1 MQNIDVHPQ
10 LAFWIKTE
18 QIKTE
23 KQKTD
28 GKKRT
33 QVRAQGQR
41 TRETMR
47 LMEVAR

>member
-10 LAFWIKTE
+10 LAIWIKTE
-18 QIKTE
+18 QIITE
-23 KQKTD
+23 KQKNRWEKTNA
-28 GKKRT
+28 G
-33 QVRAQGQR
+33 AQGQR

>member
-10 LAFWIKTE
+10 LAFWVKNE
-18 QIKTE
+18 QIITE

-28 GKKRT
+28 GKKT
-33 QVRAQGQR
+33 NAGAQGQR
-41 TRETMR
+41 TRETTR